1 MFRYYTFIVCFVY
14 FGFGL
19 SIDLIL
25 HCDELF
31 ERYEFLLFLE
41 IFEFDNLFDIDAFD
55 SYDLFKSRFE
65 YELF

>member
-1 MFRYYTFIVCFVY
+1 MGLSRF
-14 FGFGL
+14 L

-25 HCDELF
+25 HCEQLF
-31 ERYEFLLFLE
+31 ERFDVLLFLE
-41 IFEFDNLFDIDAFD
+41 ILEFDRRFEIDALD